1 MLPNRILPV
10 QASSKRPARSLPGVA
25 EPICW
30 PDELEKGQRT
40 KQPVQQLPC
49 LLARLTGSLANRM
62 RLQRSSLPS
71 CRTCCRHQRTSGRRP
86 RPWPWRMHSTSCQGV
101 RSVACSVRSCV
112 MRGGG
117 QAGRERVIVPNSLA
131 SGQTGMQSACGCI
144 SSMQVLVTGLAY
156 IAHSRDQ
163 QTGRRDRHPNA
174 PFHHARRPIV
184 PCMCR
189 SIRLNVS
196 NQTQHGSPHRRS
208 PVSSA
213 PSDCRRLA
221 ALAAKRNSPPASC
234 IQPLALAQALHGG
247 TVNYKYWRRLQQIS
261 ASAHVLHRVCS

>member
-1 MLPNRILPV
+1 MLPSQYAGLMSWRKGKE
-10 QASSKRPARSLPGVA
+10 QSSQSSSYHACLHALLAAWQTACARSAAPY
-25 EPICW
+25 
-30 PDELEKGQRT
+30 
-40 KQPVQQLPC
+40 
-49 LLARLTGSLANRM
+49 LLAVLVVDIKG
-62 RLQRSSLPS
+62 LQVGARAHGPGA
-71 CRTCCRHQRTSGRRP
+71 CIAHP
-86 RPWPWRMHSTSCQGV
+86 V
-101 RSVACSVRSCV
+101 RACAPFACSVQSCV

-117 QAGRERVIVPNSLA
+117 QAGRDRVIVPNSLA

-144 SSMQVLVTGLAY
+144 SSMQVLVIGLAY